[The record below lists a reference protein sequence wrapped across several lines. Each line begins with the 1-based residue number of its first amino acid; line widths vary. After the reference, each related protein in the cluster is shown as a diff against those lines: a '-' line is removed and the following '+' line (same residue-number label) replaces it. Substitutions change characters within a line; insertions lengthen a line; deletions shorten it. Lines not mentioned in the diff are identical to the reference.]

1 MKKQI
6 TLIGLCLLVAVMAG
20 TAPVEAAQN
29 PPPEPCGPNLG
40 TDIRNVNGDS
50 RCFELRTYTV
60 GEGSTIDQLHR
71 RFRERTTA
79 LFLKHGMT
87 IVGYWQPTTQP
98 KTLIYMLAY
107 TNRAARDAAWDAFRT
122 DPEWVQ
128 TRAEMP
134 VNVQVENVFMSATD
148 YSPMK

>member
-1 MKKQI
+1 MKKRI
-6 TLIGLCLLVAVMAG
+6 MLAGLCLAGILMAG
-20 TAPVEAAQN
+20 AVALKAAQN
-29 PPPEPCGPNLG
+29 PAVAPCRPNPG
-40 TDIRNVNGDS
+40 ADIKNVSPDS

-60 GEGSTIDQLHR
+60 GEGSSIDQLHA

-79 LFLKHGMT
+79 LFRKHGMT
-87 IVGYWQPTTQP
+87 IIGYWQPAAP
-98 KTLIYMLAY
+98 PDTLIYVLAY
-107 TNRAARDAAWDAFRT
+107 ANRSAREASWDAFRS
-122 DPEWVQ
+122 DPEWIK

>member
-1 MKKQI
+1 MSRNTRRVAGSI
-6 TLIGLCLLVAVMAG
+6 IIFAAGFVLGNVLDVTLTVN
-20 TAPVEAAQN
+20 AQS
-29 PPPEPCGPNLG
+29 GK
-40 TDIRNVNGDS
+40 V
-50 RCFELRTYTV
+50 FELRTYTV

-79 LFLKHGMT
+79 LFRKHGMT

-98 KTLIYMLAY
+98 NTLIYVLAY
-107 TNRAARDAAWDAFRT
+107 ADRAARDAAWEAFRT
-122 DPEWVQ
+122 DPDWIK
-128 TRAEMP
+128 TREEMP

>member
-1 MKKQI
+1 MKKRI
-6 TLIGLCLLVAVMAG
+6 TLAGLCLLGAVMTG
-20 TAPVEAAQN
+20 TVPVQAAQDT
-29 PPPEPCGPNLG
+29 PLAPCGPNLG
-40 TDIRNVNGDS
+40 TEIGNVSGHS

-79 LFLKHGMT
+79 LFRKHGMT

-98 KTLIYMLAY
+98 NTLIYVLAY
-107 TNRAARDAAWDAFRT
+107 ADRAARDAAWEAFRT
-122 DPEWVQ
+122 DPDWIK
-128 TRAEMP
+128 TREEMP